1 MSTPIKPNLTPAIN
15 PMAGLS
21 APAQTPGQI
30 LDQAL
35 AKLAQRGVD
44 TAGINGIVSAE
55 ASARATTQFSKPE
68 IVEFKPSNVAK
79 NAEATKATVERTA
92 MALQEFVQ
100 SMGRDL
106 AFSVDSTTGYHVVK
120 VTDPKTGDVV
130 RQIPSAELLRIAQNF
145 PDYKNALVSQIG

>member
-44 TAGINGIVSAE
+44 TAGINGIV
-55 ASARATTQFSKPE
+55 
-68 IVEFKPSNVAK
+68 FKIFGS
-79 NAEATKATVERTA
+79 
-92 MALQEFVQ
+92 
-100 SMGRDL
+100 
-106 AFSVDSTTGYHVVK
+106 
-120 VTDPKTGDVV
+120 
-130 RQIPSAELLRIAQNF
+130 
-145 PDYKNALVSQIG
+145 